1 MSVERVT
8 VKSLKVIPHSV
19 IEVTWVLW
27 GSRGAT
33 GDLITGTWGL
43 RKLGDLELDP
53 PIVDAGISSEC
64 SLSFASAMVE
74 IKFNEDGSIS
84 RKREGAGV
92 ERLWGASVCGA
103 AFYRSPTITLH
114 KQSGTR
120 FSWALSKYLGGHL
133 SPELDAVQ

>member
-1 MSVERVT
+1 MA

-27 GSRGAT
+27 GSRGVT

-53 PIVDAGISSEC
+53 PTVDSGISPEC
-64 SLSFASAMVE
+64 NLFLEMLPSSL
-74 IKFNEDGSIS
+74 NLIS
-84 RKREGAGV
+84 TMAEAKEREGAGV
-92 ERLWGASVCGA
+92 ERLWGALVCGA

-114 KQSGTR
+114 KRSGTR
-120 FSWALSKYLGGHL
+120 FSWVLSKYLGGHL